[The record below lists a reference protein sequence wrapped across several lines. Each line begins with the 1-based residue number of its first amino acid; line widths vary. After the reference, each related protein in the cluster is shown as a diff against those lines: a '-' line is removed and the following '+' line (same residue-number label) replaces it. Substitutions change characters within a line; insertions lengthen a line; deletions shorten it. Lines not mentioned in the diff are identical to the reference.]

1 MIIIYT
7 TCPTR
12 KEAEKI
18 ALTLA
23 RERLV
28 ACVNMWPINS
38 IYWWEKK
45 IEKAGEWALLCK
57 TRNALANKVEER
69 VRKLTSYNLTV
80 IEQWEVKRVYKGV
93 LKWVNEVTR

>member
-18 ALTLA
+18 ALVLM

-45 IEKAGEWALLCK
+45 IERASEWVLLCK
-57 TRNALANKVEER
+57 TREALAKKIEDR
-69 VRKLTSYNLTV
+69 IRALTSYQLAV
-80 IEQWEVKRVYKGV
+80 IEQWEVKRAYKGV